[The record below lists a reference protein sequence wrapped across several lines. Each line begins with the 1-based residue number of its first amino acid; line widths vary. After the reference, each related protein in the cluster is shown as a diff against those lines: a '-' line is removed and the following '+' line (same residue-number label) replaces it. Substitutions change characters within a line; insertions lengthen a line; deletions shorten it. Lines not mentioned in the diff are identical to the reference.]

1 MQFFNVAVPVP
12 VRRQF
17 TYAADEAL
25 GASIQPG
32 SRVLVPFGQRQMVG
46 VVTGLAD
53 TPAVPSELRTI
64 LGVLDDIPALSPTLL
79 QIGEWVSQYY
89 LAPPGEVF
97 QAMLPPALELDV
109 ARRVVLTPAGYQ
121 FLQKLGG
128 QWLPGTPEPAELV
141 LLREIEAGRVT
152 KKARGQ
158 QPVLASLLRR
168 GLVTLSVPSGLPQQR
183 YRVVVAWRGQADPMG
198 EREQRVAS
206 VLTMAGP
213 LSLSEA
219 AKRCGVTTRTL
230 RRLIETGRL
239 EAWKEPL
246 GASVE
251 APEADTLELG
261 PPGALTP
268 EQASAVQAILQW
280 LQAGQFVTGLLFG
293 VTGSGKTEVY
303 LRAVQ
308 HALALG
314 RSALILVPEIA
325 LTYPVGRQARARFG
339 DCVAVL
345 HSGLGARERWE
356 QWWRIRRGEVR
367 VVVGTRLAVF
377 APLQRLGLIV
387 VDEEQ
392 EASYKQ
398 EETPRYHGRDT
409 ALMRAR
415 IEGAVAL
422 LGSAT
427 PSLETFSH
435 AMAGRYRLLELP
447 VRVEGRP
454 LPSVEVVD
462 LREEFRRSGSVRPIS
477 ERLCTRLRQCLH
489 QGHQALVL
497 INRRGYAWFVL
508 CRACGGVLEC
518 RHCSIALT
526 YHKRRQR
533 LLCHYCGYTT
543 QVPARC
549 PRCQSEHLHY
559 FGEGSERI
567 EEYLR
572 EQLDG
577 FRVARLD
584 RDTVRGR
591 QSYRRVL
598 DAFARGDIHVLV
610 GTQMIAKGHDF
621 QRVALVGVLGID
633 RLLSMPDFRA
643 AERAFQLLTQVAGR
657 AGRGPVAGAVLVETY
672 HPEHYAIVHA
682 VRQDMRAFF
691 EQESRFRRMLQYPPA
706 AVLAN
711 LIVRHRQ
718 LERAT
723 AWTRTVAAFWT
734 ARGTGI
740 RVLGPAPAPLARL
753 RREYRFQFL
762 LKSSQR
768 MRLVQLLDRCLQYA
782 AEQGIPESALVVDM
796 DPVTLL

>member
-1 MQFFNVAVPVP
+1 MQFFQVAVPVP

-17 TYAADEAL
+17 TYTADEPLRVA
-25 GASIQPG
+25 IQPG
-32 SRVLVPFGQRQMVG
+32 SRVLVPFGTRQMVG
-46 VVTGLAD
+46 LVTAVTE
-53 TPAVPSELRTI
+53 TPPPESQCRAI
-64 LGVLDDIPALSPTLL
+64 LGVLDEVPALPPALL
-79 QIGEWVSQYY
+79 RLGEWVSGYY

-97 QAMLPPALELDV
+97 QAMLPPELELAA
-109 ARRVVLTPAGYQ
+109 ARQVVLTSAGREY
-121 FLQKLGG
+121 LQELAG
-128 QWLPGTPEPAELV
+128 QWLPGTPEPAELT
-141 LLREIEAGRVT
+141 LLQEIEAGRVVQ
-152 KKARGQ
+152 RPRRQ
-158 QPVLASLLRR
+158 EPILESLLRR
-168 GLVTLSVPSGLPQQR
+168 GLVTLAVQPGPPR
-183 YRVVVAWRGQADPMG
+183 RRCRMVVAWRGQASPTDAH
-198 EREQRVAS
+198 EQRVAS
-206 VLTMAGP
+206 VLTTAGP
-213 LSLSEA
+213 LPLGEA
-219 AKRCGVTTRTL
+219 ARRSGVTTRTL
-230 RRLIETGRL
+230 RRLIERGKL
-239 EAWKEPL
+239 EAWEEPL
-246 GASVE
+246 GAPAEVAE
-251 APEADTLELG
+251 AEALELG
-261 PPGALTP
+261 VPCALMP
-268 EQASAVQAILQW
+268 QQASAVQEITRW
-280 LQAGQFVTGLLFG
+280 LQNGQFVAGLLFG

-303 LRAVQ
+303 LRAAEQ
-308 HALALG
+308 ALALG

-345 HSGLGARERWE
+345 HSGLGARQRWE

-377 APLQRLGLIV
+377 APLEHLGLIV

-415 IEGAVAL
+415 MEEAVAL
-422 LGSAT
+422 LCSAT

-435 AMAGRYRLLELP
+435 AVSGRYRLLELP
-447 VRVEGRP
+447 VRVEGRA

-462 LREEFRRSGSVRPIS
+462 LREEFRQSGSARPVS
-477 ERLCTRLRQCLH
+477 ERLCTRLRQCLEEGH
-489 QGHQALVL
+489 QGLVL
-497 INRRGYAWFVL
+497 INRRGYAWFLL
-508 CRACGGVLEC
+508 CRACGSVLEC

-526 YHKRRQR
+526 YHKRRHR
-533 LLCHYCGYTT
+533 LLCHYCGYTA
-543 QVPARC
+543 QVPTRC

-577 FRVARLD
+577 YRVARLD

-598 DAFARGDIHVLV
+598 DAFARGEVHVLV

-657 AGRGPVAGAVLVETY
+657 AGRGPVAGAVLVETH

-682 VRQDMRAFF
+682 VRQDMRGFF
-691 EQESRFRRMLQYPPA
+691 DQESRFRRMLQYPPA

-723 AWTRTVAAFWT
+723 EWTRKLAEFWAAQ
-734 ARGTGI
+734 GTGI

-753 RREYRFQFL
+753 RRDYRFQFL
-762 LKSSQR
+762 LKSPQR
-768 MRLVQLLDRCLQYA
+768 MRLVQLLGRCLDYA
-782 AEQGIPESALVVDM
+782 SRQGIPESAIVVDM